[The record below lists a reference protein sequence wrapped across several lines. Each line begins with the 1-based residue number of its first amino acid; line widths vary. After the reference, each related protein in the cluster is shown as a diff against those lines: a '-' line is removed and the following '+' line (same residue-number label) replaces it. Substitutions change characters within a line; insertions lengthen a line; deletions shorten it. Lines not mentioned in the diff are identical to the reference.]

1 MHYIN
6 KIIHVCVAFQVAFQV
21 ASGAIL
27 RGRTISADSVQLP
40 ASNLDSLSL
49 AAEDLDNQLESF
61 LRSWGGGHRKPD
73 IVEITNIAKR
83 QTGSIQ
89 ISSEELQ
96 DLLRLIQSI
105 AQQLSAIIESGGSSA
120 SGTVTP
126 PTSNTVSNT
135 APVSSASEIAV
146 PPVSNTVSNTGPVSS
161 SPAPSDVQSTDTG
174 TNPAA
179 TGEQHTPSTHN
190 PPLQP
195 AHFLH
200 LLHPRLPHVFTYP
213 GSSLTMGSIDS
224 TPFPVLDDPHPEDN
238 SLPAFMVSTT
248 RGFLPRAD
256 PVAVLPPEFA
266 PLEDILSR
274 MPVKKLDGTPGL
286 LASSKLGETVDAE
299 FPDLTHAID
308 QYKDNLPLMNA
319 LYRDY
324 SFLASAYLLEPCHER
339 FVRGEGYG
347 LARDRLPRKISMPI
361 ARCAELTGFKPWMEY
376 AGSYALYNYRLEDP
390 SKGLEYSNVRL
401 IRAFEKG
408 LDPTSSEAGF
418 VLVHIAMVKHT
429 GGLVKGTM
437 DALRSSASPGSP
449 LDRAALNRGLS
460 EVLAALRTI
469 NNTMETMWDKSRPQ
483 SYTSFRTFI
492 FGITSQ
498 SMFPNGVVYEGV
510 NGDEPMSFR
519 GESGANDSIVPL
531 MDNLLQVPMPDTP
544 LTEILKDFRSYR
556 PSNHRQ
562 FLMHVKDRSLEVGLK
577 DAALAAKLPTD
588 GLAEGEREAVRESRR
603 LWLLILHQVR
613 DFRWRHWC
621 FAREYILKRTSH
633 PTATGGS
640 PIVTWLPNQLEAVL
654 VEMEGLYEAVGGG
667 AGGDWDLGEELRDV
681 MDLVSRQKHTLRKE
695 VAKYCA
701 ERGVNT
707 HTSSS

>member
-1 MHYIN
+1 
-6 KIIHVCVAFQVAFQV
+6 
-21 ASGAIL
+21 
-27 RGRTISADSVQLP
+27 
-40 ASNLDSLSL
+40 
-49 AAEDLDNQLESF
+49 
-61 LRSWGGGHRKPD
+61 
-73 IVEITNIAKR
+73 
-83 QTGSIQ
+83 
-89 ISSEELQ
+89 
-96 DLLRLIQSI
+96 
-105 AQQLSAIIESGGSSA
+105 
-120 SGTVTP
+120 
-126 PTSNTVSNT
+126 
-135 APVSSASEIAV
+135 
-146 PPVSNTVSNTGPVSS
+146 
-161 SPAPSDVQSTDTG
+161 
-174 TNPAA
+174 
-179 TGEQHTPSTHN
+179 
-190 PPLQP
+190 
-195 AHFLH
+195 
-200 LLHPRLPHVFTYP
+200 
-213 GSSLTMGSIDS
+213 
-224 TPFPVLDDPHPEDN
+224 
-238 SLPAFMVSTT
+238 MVSTT

-256 PVAVLPPEFA
+256 PVAVLPSEFA

-286 LASSKLGETVDAE
+286 LASSTLGETVDAE
-299 FPDLTHAID
+299 FPDLTRAID
-308 QYKDNLPLMNA
+308 KYKDNLPLMNA

-347 LARDRLPRKISMPI
+347 LARDRLPRSISLPI
-361 ARCAELTGFKPWMEY
+361 ARCADLTGFKPWMEY

-390 SKGLEYSNVRL
+390 SKGMEYSNVRL

-429 GGLVKGTM
+429 GGLVKGTV
-437 DALRSSASPGSP
+437 DALRSSGSPGSA
-449 LDRAALNRGLS
+449 LDRAGLNRGLS

-510 NGDEPMSFR
+510 NNDEPMSFR

-562 FLMHVKDRSLEVGLK
+562 FLLHVKDRSLEVGLK
-577 DAALAAKLPTD
+577 DAALAVKLSAE
-588 GLAEGEREAVRESRR
+588 GLAEDEREAVRESRR

-640 PIVTWLPNQLEAVL
+640 PIVTWLPNQLEAIL
-654 VEMEGLYEAVGGG
+654 VEMEDLYEAVGGG
-667 AGGDWDLGEELRDV
+667 ARGGWDLGEELRDV
-681 MDLVSRQKHTLRKE
+681 MDLVTRQKQTLRKE

-701 ERGVNT
+701 ERGVDSPM
-707 HTSSS
+707 SS